1 MDTKFEQQIDN
12 LKILLETRKTEMYEE
27 AGIKLPDLSE
37 LRKRKK
43 IIHQKENDSGL
54 GSNDTEDLEV
64 EEEKT
69 EEEKKLNFQEAVEL
83 IKKREQEPPKD
94 YVLWRKLSK
103 EDKKEKIE
111 VFLKKENIYA
121 VDLFQQIVDEI
132 DAGKLNTQKDVT
144 WDKENERVIAL
155 GRIAHDE
162 MKDIYYLKSNQPK
175 KSDHAVIRKLKKNSY
190 RK

>member
-1 MDTKFEQQIDN
+1 MNAEFKKQIED
-12 LKILLETRKTEMYEE
+12 LRTRFGERKMAMYE
-27 AGIKLPDLSE
+27 ANGIELPNLND
-37 LRKRKK
+37 LRKKRK
-43 IIHQKENDSGL
+43 IIHKKGNGEQG
-54 GSNDTEDLEV
+54 EDLIV

-69 EEEKKLNFQEAVEL
+69 EEEKKLSFQEAVEL
-83 IKKREQEPPKD
+83 IKQRNQEPKKE

-111 VFLKKENIYA
+111 AFLKKENIFGEE
-121 VDLFQQIVDEI
+121 LFGQITDEI
-132 DAGKLNTQKDVT
+132 DAGRLNTQKDVT

-162 MKDIYYLKSNQPK
+162 MKDLYYLKSNQPK
-175 KSDHAVIRKLKKNSY
+175 KSDHDVIRRLKKNSY